1 MAIYNRTFNLVIKN
15 LRSCYYPNGIVAG
28 RHHFTD
34 YWARDGFFASLGS
47 MAIGD
52 FEIVNK
58 MVELFF
64 SYQRYDGLIPY
75 RVMNGPMISLQKY
88 LMGKPPK
95 YSLPKPTYRLRGFGQ
110 NIYDG
115 TTLCV
120 LVAAELGIMNKLK
133 KNFINESVRALNYLE
148 TREKQG
154 LLWDGPMAEWHD
166 SIYKFGNL
174 LYSNV
179 IYWKSLKRLGDY
191 LKKINDDRAGW
202 FDTKQKSVAK
212 SIRKRLWNGKFFADW
227 YDYKRQDYFYP
238 YGNLLA
244 VLWGLTTPHE
254 SESILEEAGKLWFG
268 FTLETNVPKYPWWR
282 VDFLNHLIGMGD
294 YQNQGVLWLQPGI
307 LYAAA
312 LAKVGRLKKSEAFL
326 KLISDQ
332 ILKFGGVY
340 EAYERNGKP
349 IQRII
354 YKSEQP
360 FAWSA
365 GLFLWANK
373 IIEGK

>member
-1 MAIYNRTFNLVIKN
+1 
-15 LRSCYYPNGIVAG
+15 
-28 RHHFTD
+28 
-34 YWARDGFFASLGS
+34 
-47 MAIGD
+47 
-52 FEIVNK
+52 
-58 MVELFF
+58 
-64 SYQRYDGLIPY
+64 
-75 RVMNGPMISLQKY
+75 
-88 LMGKPPK
+88 
-95 YSLPKPTYRLRGFGQ
+95 
-110 NIYDG
+110 
-115 TTLCV
+115 
-120 LVAAELGIMNKLK
+120 
-133 KNFINESVRALNYLE
+133 
-148 TREKQG
+148 
-154 LLWDGPMAEWHD
+154 
-166 SIYKFGNL
+166 L